1 MRAVEMWVLG
11 YVLNA
16 LWQVPLVFGAAWAAA
31 WLVRR
36 SGDDGAGVEHRM
48 WVGALLL
55 EAVLPGCRVDVG
67 GVWHA
72 LVALMHWGSGAGDGA
87 VRLAMG
93 AGKAGGVGAMR
104 LPEGVVAGVA
114 MVFAGAVVYCAG
126 RLAWGMWRTEGM
138 RRAAS
143 PVRVDV
149 ADAGVCLMVSR
160 LVSGP
165 VTVGVWRAAV
175 LLPVGFVE
183 SVEARDLEAVLAHE
197 FAHVR
202 RRDFAKNLA
211 YGVVS
216 LLGAWHPVVWMTRA
230 RVAESREMVCDAMA
244 AEAVAGRERYARSLR
259 LAAMLTHGS
268 TARTLHAIGIF
279 DANSFERRVMSLTM
293 QRGVVRRTERLV
305 VAAVCAAVALGTCA
319 TALGLRM
326 NVAPVTVAAGSGRGS
341 GEGLTVDPKVMAG
354 QVLYKKVPV
363 YPVEAKVN
371 KNVIDG
377 AVVLGVTI
385 GKDGT
390 IEDIHVVRS
399 LREDYDRSALE
410 AVREWRYKPYL
421 LNGEP
426 TEVETMVTVNYS
438 TAR

>member
-1 MRAVEMWVLG
+1 L
-11 YVLNA
+11 
-16 LWQVPLVFGAAWAAA
+16 
-31 WLVRR
+31 
-36 SGDDGAGVEHRM
+36 
-48 WVGALLL
+48 
-55 EAVLPGCRVDVG
+55 
-67 GVWHA
+67 
-72 LVALMHWGSGAGDGA
+72 
-87 VRLAMG
+87 
-93 AGKAGGVGAMR
+93 
-104 LPEGVVAGVA
+104 
-114 MVFAGAVVYCAG
+114 
-126 RLAWGMWRTEGM
+126 
-138 RRAAS
+138 
-143 PVRVDV
+143 
-149 ADAGVCLMVSR
+149 
-160 LVSGP
+160 
-165 VTVGVWRAAV
+165 
-175 LLPVGFVE
+175 
-183 SVEARDLEAVLAHE
+183 
-197 FAHVR
+197 
-202 RRDFAKNLA
+202 
-211 YGVVS
+211 
-216 LLGAWHPVVWMTRA
+216 
-230 RVAESREMVCDAMA
+230 
-244 AEAVAGRERYARSLR
+244 LR
-259 LAAMLTHGS
+259 LASLLVKRTPDK
-268 TARTLHAIGIF
+268 TLHAIGIF